1 MNQAALPVLPSF
13 LIYVRNLLETRMKV
27 TTYNH
32 HARLLLPSPWS
43 FSSNQCIR
51 AEGADAVM
59 KSVNR
64 PNHVSRPPERGNAT
78 CDNAP
83 IETAHGRLP
92 EYQPIQFSMLA
103 SDRGAMH
110 ASREQNM
117 RPRPPRAAPRPL
129 R

>member
-59 KSVNR
+59 KSVNSHTR
-64 PNHVSRPPERGNAT
+64 PELQKTIGRHALNAHPCSRRPCKYAGYCCGRGMSHERSTVAT
-78 CDNAP
+78 KA
-83 IETAHGRLP
+83 
-92 EYQPIQFSMLA
+92 
-103 SDRGAMH
+103 
-110 ASREQNM
+110 
-117 RPRPPRAAPRPL
+117 
-129 R
+129 

>member
-59 KSVNR
+59 KSVNYGLTSLKLL
-64 PNHVSRPPERGNAT
+64 NSRISFRELRF
-78 CDNAP
+78 P
-83 IETAHGRLP
+83 IERSHSPHTFRD
-92 EYQPIQFSMLA
+92 F
-103 SDRGAMH
+103 R
-110 ASREQNM
+110 
-117 RPRPPRAAPRPL
+117 
-129 R
+129 